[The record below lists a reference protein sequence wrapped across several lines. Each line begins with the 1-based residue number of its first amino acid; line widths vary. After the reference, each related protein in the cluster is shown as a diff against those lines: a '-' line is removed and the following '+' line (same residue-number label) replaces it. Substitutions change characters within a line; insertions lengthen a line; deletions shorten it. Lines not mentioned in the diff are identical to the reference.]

1 MNNSFFIL
9 KRPNKLK
16 IKYIKD
22 KTKLNNSIFDEYQNI
37 YKDYKIYLNTLSET
51 KKKEI
56 TRLYYLYN
64 NNSIVSTI
72 VLKTYG
78 FFDIK
83 LVSEI
88 ANKNVVSKNKFKLSL
103 YKYFTPNSS
112 FKLCNNIKK
121 CSIKSHRIKRN
132 LLSKELYNKIISL
145 SLCDIEIFLLKLKLT
160 YILHFFD
167 ILEDNGSVFIT
178 YFNYCNMN
186 ILNTLYILTFMF
198 EKVYI
203 HDFNLVY
210 CEGFLGE
217 KSLITKN
224 QILKIMK
231 NNNFTISKDNS
242 NFNELINYLNYQLNN
257 KINLYKLLIN
267 NKINDFIKSN
277 INNYIIHNYQY
288 GGSSINKEQEK
299 KLFKYIKKI
308 NIKKFNSIIKIN
320 EIKII
325 NDIIEENKY
334 NNFLQFRL
342 KHGYFSILFLLNKHF
357 KLTTLNEDTDNKNK
371 NNGKKILKLLKLD
384 KNHILINNNINNT
397 IKKLIND
404 KEIYDCIIINGFLK
418 YDFIDTYW
426 DILNQT
432 IENKY
437 INDDILIQNAIDS
450 EKLLK
455 VGGVLIITEAIRIS
469 MKKLIKYIDLTFIS
483 FVKINIPSESIVIYK
498 KY

>member
-64 NNSIVSTI
+64 NNTIITTI

-78 FFDIK
+78 FFDYK
-83 LVSEI
+83 LSLSI
-88 ANKNVVSKNKFKLSL
+88 RNKNVVSKNDFKLNL
-103 YKYFTPNSS
+103 YKYLTPNSS
-112 FKLCNNIKK
+112 IKICNDIKK
-121 CSIKSHRIKRN
+121 CNIKSHRLIRN
-132 LLSKELYNKIISL
+132 LLSKELFNKIFLL
-145 SLCDIEIFLLKLKLT
+145 SLCDIENYLLKLKLT

-342 KHGYFSILFLLNKHF
+342 KHGYFSILFLLNN
-357 KLTTLNEDTDNKNK
+357 KLTTLNDDTDDKNK
-371 NNGKKILKLLKLD
+371 NSGNKILKLLKLD
-384 KNHILINNNINNT
+384 KNHNIINNNINNK

-404 KEIYDCIIINGFLK
+404 KETYDCIIINGFFK
-418 YDFIDTYW
+418 YDFVDTNF
-426 DILNQT
+426 DTLNHT

-437 INDDILIQNAIDS
+437 INDDILIQNANDA

-483 FVKINIPSESIVIYK
+483 FVKIDIPSKSIVIYK